1 MKKHNAAA
9 GEYDNNLRKI
19 QKGNV
24 GIIKTF

>member
-1 MKKHNAAA
+1 MKKRNAVA
-9 GEYDNNLRKI
+9 GEYDNNLIKI

>member
-1 MKKHNAAA
+1 MKKRNAVA

-24 GIIKTF
+24 GLIKTF